1 MTFTGLTAL
10 SVETLMNL
18 LAHGRPAD
26 VAGTEDVV
34 GYGLRGLQLHHR
46 HVLVGRGVE
55 GQPAGALEDE
65 AHALGDR
72 DVANEDLRVVE
83 VLAPELLVQVVEP
96 ALVSIEQYQ
105 ASRTE
110 ARDLAKR
117 APCRWIR

>member
-1 MTFTGLTAL
+1 
-10 SVETLMNL
+10 MNL
-18 LAHGRPAD
+18 LAPSAAALAMLLVPKTLLVD
-26 VAGTEDVV
+26 
-34 GYGLRGLQLHHR
+34 GLGGLQLHHR

-55 GQPAGALEDE
+55 DQLWPEALEDE

-110 ARDLAKR
+110 ARDLAR
-117 APCRWIR
+117 ELLADGSAGAGYQTRLPLM